1 MHDEMNDAHV
11 YEMKNAISG
20 SQTPGVLQIRFN
32 LSICGDLF
40 RHRDEFKQKEC
51 MNYEHVNI

>member
-1 MHDEMNDAHV
+1 
-11 YEMKNAISG
+11 
-20 SQTPGVLQIRFN
+20 

-51 MNYEHVNI
+51 MNYEHVNIWPIFLKDFIFMASSKHM